1 MNDDRVREILSE
13 SGALLMGHFLL
24 ASGKHSDTYLQCAKV
39 LQYPPFAEEVIKAL
53 AERVAEIKVDTVC
66 GPALGGVVIG
76 YELARQ
82 LKAKAIFTER
92 KNGVMMLRR
101 GFTIE
106 PGEHIIVAEDVVT
119 TGGSIKEVIEILTSL
134 GADVVAL
141 TAIVDRGGGD
151 NLGARFES
159 LLKISPPTWEA
170 NHCPLC
176 EAGEAVIKPG
186 GALRKGL

>member
-1 MNDDRVREILSE
+1 MNSERVREILGE
-13 SGALLMGHFLL
+13 SGALLTGHFLL

-39 LQYPPFAEEVIKAL
+39 LQYPKFSEEVSKAL
-53 AERVAEIKVDTVC
+53 AEKLSDLEVDTVC

-82 LKAKAIFTER
+82 LDAKAIFTER
-92 KNGVMMLRR
+92 KEGVMMLRR

-106 PGEHIIVAEDVVT
+106 PGERIVVSEDVVT
-119 TGGSIKEVIEILTSL
+119 TGGSVVEVIDVLTGL
-134 GADVVAL
+134 GAEVVAI

-151 NLGARFES
+151 SLGKRFES
-159 LLKISPPTWEA
+159 LLKVQPPTWTPEE
-170 NHCPLC
+170 CPLC
-176 EAGEAVIKPG
+176 QAGGVAVKPG

>member
-1 MNDDRVREILSE
+1 VNEERVREILSE
-13 SGALLMGHFLL
+13 SGALLTGHFLL

-39 LQYPPFAEEVIKAL
+39 LQYPHFAEEVSKAL
-53 AERVAEIKVDTVC
+53 AKRVSDTKVDTVC

-82 LKAKAIFTER
+82 LSAKAIFTER

-101 GFTIE
+101 GFTIN
-106 PGEHIIVAEDVVT
+106 PGERIVVAEDVVT
-119 TGGSIKEVIEILTSL
+119 TGGSIKEVVEILTDL
-134 GADVVAL
+134 GAEVVAL
-141 TAIVDRGGGD
+141 TAIVDRGDGD
-151 NLGARFES
+151 RLGQRFES
-159 LLKISPPTWEA
+159 LLKVNPPTWEA
-170 NHCPLC
+170 NQCPLC